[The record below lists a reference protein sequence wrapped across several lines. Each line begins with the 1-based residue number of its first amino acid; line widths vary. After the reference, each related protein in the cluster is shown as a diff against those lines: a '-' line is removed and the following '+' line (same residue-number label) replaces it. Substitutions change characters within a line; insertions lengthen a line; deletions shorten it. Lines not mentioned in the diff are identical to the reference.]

1 MPSETNCTYFGTV
14 YAEVN
19 SQVIISEFTSS
30 GTGTLG
36 HTELNLEVTPATS
49 TFNGNISV
57 SSNTF
62 TYNYSGNIATFS
74 GRPSANR
81 TMNVA
86 NKNIV
91 SRSQL
96 LNNINSN
103 HNSFKNR

>member
-1 MPSETNCTYFGTV
+1 MPSETNCTYFGLV
-14 YAEVN
+14 YAEIN
-19 SQVIISEFTSS
+19 SQVIIAEFNPA

-49 TFNGNISV
+49 TFNGNISIG
-57 SSNTF
+57 SNTF

-103 HNSFKNR
+103 QKLLIN